1 MSKQLGFK
9 IKTARRKLNISQG
22 DLSKK
27 LHISASY
34 LNLIESGKRKV
45 SADLL
50 IKASELLN
58 LDFKKLSSDDNLN
71 LVHDLQELLSDNLFE
86 DLDITRLGDVYRK
99 KNSEMYDKL
108 EVISGDNIA
117 NSKATFPGE
126 VVSDFLQ
133 ENQNY
138 FPKLE
143 EYANKIFNQVNRNL
157 RTRHVLLIEY
167 LKKYHKIEVV
177 DVVPKYDEFYLKK
190 FNPEKKILYLSDYL
204 TLDTKKIYCAAQIVQ
219 TEALEL
225 IEEYLKDYNFSS
237 ETAKKLTTISLINY
251 TAAAILMPYKL
262 FYDECRKHRYDLE
275 LLQHTFSVS
284 FEQVAKEY
292 PSICSAL
299 ILQEIFQKDYLY
311 LEYKYQDTVAHVQ
324 DGTFILLLCYLE
336 KFIAHF
342 LKCQME
348 KSMYVLQELLKKGLV
363 VMGFIEVF

>member
-1 MSKQLGFK
+1 MWKVTYKLTHPTN
-9 IKTARRKLNISQG
+9 IKTAESPIPENMLEKINEMKLNNN
-22 DLSKK
+22 DYNNLS
-27 LHISASY
+27 
-34 LNLIESGKRKV
+34 
-45 SADLL
+45 
-50 IKASELLN
+50 IK
-58 LDFKKLSSDDNLN
+58 
-71 LVHDLQELLSDNLFE
+71 LLSDNLFE
-86 DLDITRLGDVYRK
+86 DLDITTLEVKDLIETNPLISKAIIRLGDVYRK

-157 RTRHVLLIEY
+157 RTRHVLLVEY

-225 IEEYLKDYNFSS
+225 IEEYLKDYNFPS

-251 TAAAILMPYKL
+251 KNLNVLRCYFVRI
-262 FYDECRKHRYDLE
+262 
-275 LLQHTFSVS
+275 
-284 FEQVAKEY
+284 
-292 PSICSAL
+292 
-299 ILQEIFQKDYLY
+299 IFQIIII
-311 LEYKYQDTVAHVQ
+311 V
-324 DGTFILLLCYLE
+324 DGIV
-336 KFIAHF
+336 KIHPAI
-342 LKCQME
+342 Q
-348 KSMYVLQELLKKGLV
+348 KKAIISV
-363 VMGFIEVF
+363 VSLS

>member
-27 LHISASY
+27 LEISPSY

-50 IKASELLN
+50 IKASEILN
-58 LDFKKLSSDDNLN
+58 LDLKKLSTDDNLN

-86 DLDITRLGDVYRK
+86 DLDITNLEVKDLIETNPLISKALIRLGDVYRK
-99 KNSEMYDKL
+99 KNSEIYDKL
-108 EVISGDNIA
+108 EVISGENVA
-117 NSKATFPGE
+117 NPKATFPGE

-133 ENQNY
+133 EYQNY

-157 RTRHVLLIEY
+157 RTRHVLLVEY
-167 LKKYHKIEVV
+167 LKKHHKIEVV
-177 DVVPKYDEFYLKK
+177 DVVPKNDEFFLKRYV
-190 FNPEKKILYLSDYL
+190 PEKKTLYLSDYL

-225 IEEYLKDYNFSS
+225 IEGYLKDYNFPSD
-237 ETAKKLTTISLINY
+237 TAKKLTTISLINY

-262 FYDECRKHRYDLE
+262 FYE
-275 LLQHTFSVS
+275 
-284 FEQVAKEY
+284 
-292 PSICSAL
+292 
-299 ILQEIFQKDYLY
+299 
-311 LEYKYQDTVAHVQ
+311 
-324 DGTFILLLCYLE
+324 
-336 KFIAHF
+336 
-342 LKCQME
+342 
-348 KSMYVLQELLKKGLV
+348 
-363 VMGFIEVF
+363 